1 MKNRLVA
8 LIAAVVVGM
17 SLVPSVAGAIGRRC
31 RGRRGPQSVHTHVRQ
46 WDVQLRRR

>member
-17 SLVPSVAGAIGRRC
+17 SLVPPVASAEDAE
-31 RGRRGPQSVHTHVRQ
+31 GPTRSHSRSPMGCAASASMIRTPK
-46 WDVQLRRR
+46 

>member
-17 SLVPSVAGAIGRRC
+17 SLVPPVASAEDAEAAGFAPAGGAAA
-31 RGRRGPQSVHTHVRQ
+31 QKVEK
-46 WDVQLRRR
+46 